1 MIEDETMEIELSEED
16 CAHANSLMFK
26 SYLQRHCQ
34 RCFRFQPR
42 RYPRGIPYQGGLKQ
56 GR

>member
-42 RYPRGIPYQGGLKQ
+42 RYPRGIPYQGGL
-56 GR
+56 